1 MPLEHPAPPAPPDP
15 DAGERAPRARSW
27 RRVRR
32 MVPFALAA
40 AALLAA
46 SQLLWLWYSWPVR
59 HVLDDE
65 QATLG
70 AGR

>member
-1 MPLEHPAPPAPPDP
+1 MHS
-15 DAGERAPRARSW
+15 GERAPRARPW
-27 RRVRR
+27 RWVRAV
-32 MVPFALAA
+32 VPFALAA
-40 AALLAA
+40 ATLLAA

-70 AGR
+70 ART

>member
-1 MPLEHPAPPAPPDP
+1 MPLENPTPPASS
-15 DAGERAPRARSW
+15 GRAPRARPW
-27 RRVRR
+27 RAVRAV
-32 MVPFALAA
+32 VPFALIA

-65 QATLG
+65 QVTIG
-70 AGR
+70 AGT